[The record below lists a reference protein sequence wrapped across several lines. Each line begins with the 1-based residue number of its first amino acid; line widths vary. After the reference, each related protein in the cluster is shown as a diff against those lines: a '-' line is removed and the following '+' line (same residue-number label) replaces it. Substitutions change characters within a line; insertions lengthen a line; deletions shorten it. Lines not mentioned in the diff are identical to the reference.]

1 MNIKTWKTV
10 TFHNFCAWLNNHP
23 ENEVSNANLISDT
36 KIDEYENFLIASGES
51 HNEVKMK
58 SEFIQ
63 AALMQ
68 IDIQKWN
75 ERYAESDFQK
85 IVHSPNL
92 FMTEIVENLPAGKVL
107 DVGMGLGRNLIYLSR
122 KGWTVT
128 GIEASKEGYDKVK
141 MFSEVEKLDIN
152 AVLTNYENYDFGKDE
167 WDLVLLLYVPFR
179 NIAERVIESLAENGS
194 LIVEAYH
201 TDARRFGKFGDK
213 VTFKTGELIEMFA
226 KLKIYKY
233 GEVTDFSD
241 FGEGKVP
248 IVRLYAGK
256 STEQE

>member
-1 MNIKTWKTV
+1 MNIKTWKTA
-10 TFHNFCAWLNNHP
+10 TFHNFCDWLKNQP
-23 ENEVSNANLISDT
+23 ESEDSNAHLISDI

-51 HNEVKMK
+51 HDEVKMK
-58 SEFIQ
+58 CEFIR
-63 AALMQ
+63 AVLLQ

-75 ERYAESDFQK
+75 ERYAENDLQE
-85 IVHSPNL
+85 ITHSPNL
-92 FMTEIVENLPAGKVL
+92 FMTGIVENLPAGKVL
-107 DVGMGLGRNLIYLSR
+107 DVGMGAGRNLIHLAR
-122 KGWTVT
+122 KGWMGT
-128 GIEASKEGYDKVK
+128 GIEASKEGYAKVK
-141 MFSEVEKLDIN
+141 KISETERLGIN

-179 NIAERVIESLAENGS
+179 NIAERVVESLSENGG

-213 VTFKTGELIEMFA
+213 VTFKTGELIEIFA
-226 KLKIYKY
+226 GLKIYKY
-233 GEVTDFSD
+233 EEAADFSD

-256 STEQE
+256 SSEQK